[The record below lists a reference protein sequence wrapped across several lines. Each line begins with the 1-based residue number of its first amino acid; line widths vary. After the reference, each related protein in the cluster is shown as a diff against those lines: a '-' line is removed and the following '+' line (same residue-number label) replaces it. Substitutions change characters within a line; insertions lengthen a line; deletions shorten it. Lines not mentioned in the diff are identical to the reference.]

1 MFSGSVS
8 NLHVKVPRVS
18 DLRIFFGP
26 QIFQSQKYGG
36 ISRYFVELAQSIST
50 RELAEVGVCAAGSF
64 NEYVTQLPRK
74 IVHGMSVS
82 GRLTNYRLRRAAEIL
97 QEEYLARAFRPDVIH
112 ETYYR
117 QRFRGPR
124 APKRVVTVYDMIHER
139 LAESFEPADRTAALK
154 ACAVRQ
160 ADHVIC
166 ISESTRRDLIEFLNV
181 PPEKITVI
189 YLASSMPIVAN
200 EEGRSHHP
208 LSQRPYLL
216 YVGAR
221 SGYKN
226 FWRFAEAV
234 AISAALAEFDVI
246 CFGGGGLTV
255 TERERLSALGFD
267 GQRLRQMSGD
277 DTLLAQCYQ
286 GASCFVYPS
295 LYEGFGI
302 PPLEAM
308 ANGCPVVCSDTSSI
322 PEVVAD
328 AGEYFDPQD
337 TEAVAHAIEC
347 VALSRER
354 TGELIEKGFVRA
366 KAFSWDQCADLT
378 LEVYRSLLNK
388 RGGA

>member
-1 MFSGSVS
+1 M
-8 NLHVKVPRVS
+8 S
-18 DLRIFFGP
+18 DLRVFFGP
-26 QIFQSQKYGG
+26 QIFQLQKYGG
-36 ISRYFVELAQSIST
+36 ISRYFVELAKSISI
-50 RELAEVGVCAAGSF
+50 RGHADVGLCASGSL
-64 NEYVTQLPRK
+64 NEYMTQLPCR
-74 IVHGMSVS
+74 IVYGTPIS
-82 GRLTNYRLRRAAEIL
+82 GRLKNYQLRRAAEIL
-97 QEEYLARAFRPDVIH
+97 QEEYLVRAFRPDVIH

-117 QRFRGPR
+117 QSFRGPR

-139 LAESFEPADRTAALK
+139 LADSFEPADRTAELK
-154 ACAVRQ
+154 ACAVQQ

-166 ISESTRRDLIEFLNV
+166 ISECTRRDLIEFLDV

-200 EEGRSHHP
+200 EGRRSRHT

-234 AISAALAEFDVI
+234 ASSAALAEFDVI

-255 TERERLSALGFD
+255 SERERLSVLGLD
-267 GQRLRQMSGD
+267 GQRLRQMPGD

-337 TEAVAHAIEC
+337 TEAVAHAIER

-354 TGELIEKGFVRA
+354 TRELIEKGFVRA
-366 KAFSWDQCADLT
+366 RAFSWDQCADLT
-378 LEVYRSLLNK
+378 LAVYRSLSGM